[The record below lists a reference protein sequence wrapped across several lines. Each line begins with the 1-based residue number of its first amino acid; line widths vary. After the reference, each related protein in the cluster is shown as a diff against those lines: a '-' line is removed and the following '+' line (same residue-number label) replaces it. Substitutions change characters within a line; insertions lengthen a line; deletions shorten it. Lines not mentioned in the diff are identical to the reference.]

1 MPALQR
7 TGKEIGEIYNR
18 QADTV
23 YRVCYS
29 FMKNAPEAEDM
40 VQETFLRLISSGQ
53 KFDNTRHEK
62 AWLIVTASNLCKDS
76 LKRWWRRFESLDER
90 FSEAPAPESLH
101 NPVLEAVLALPAD
114 YKTAVY
120 MFYYE
125 GYTTAEIARYQ
136 CCREA
141 TVRSR
146 LSRARKMLKSMLGGE
161 QR

>member
-1 MPALQR
+1 MDPKNTSRVA
-7 TGKEIGEIYNR
+7 
-18 QADTV
+18 QAYEAHAAQL
-23 YRVCYS
+23 YRVAFS
-29 FMKNAPEAEDM
+29 MLQSRESAEDA
-40 VQETFLRLISSGQ
+40 VQDAFARYLSHTGSFRDSE
-53 KFDNTRHEK
+53 HEK

-90 FSEAPAPESLH
+90 LTKAEAPRVLE
-101 NPVLEAVLALPAD
+101 NPVLEAVLSLPND

-125 GYTTAEIARYQ
+125 GYTTAEIAHYQ
-136 CCREA
+136 RCREA